1 MNLKEA
7 REAAGL
13 SRIALSRISGVTAT
27 TIADI
32 EDGRNENP
40 SHRTVVRL
48 VRALNGLGL
57 AGITSDD
64 LFPVEV
70 AK

>member
-1 MNLKEA
+1 MTLKEA

-13 SRIALSRISGVTAT
+13 SRIALSRISGVTAP

-32 EDGRNENP
+32 EDGRNQNP

-48 VRALNGLGL
+48 VRALHERGLTGL
-57 AGITSDD
+57 TADD

-70 AK
+70 TK